1 MNSFSDYLKEQSAL
15 HPSMQ
20 PRDVAKLCYQ
30 AAFGAEHLLRDLEAA
45 WNYLKKELEVT
56 PSTELLPLVEA
67 ISPEVCRVHLG
78 AWKQTGLPAEWLFSM
93 FVASATV
100 KSAGRPSLEAYLQE
114 AARMAEDGAFAFSP
128 EEWRTFAAEYAAAG
142 MPPLHHSDRYRE
154 AEHPAYRIV
163 RRELADLLPLL
174 EGVARILEEKNFC
187 VLAIDGRA
195 AAGKTTLAARLEQI
209 LGVDAIH
216 MDDFFLPP
224 PMRTEARLGEVGG
237 NVHYERVRE
246 EVLPHLSTGENFS
259 YGVFDCSHMAIT
271 GRREIGASRI
281 RLVEGSY
288 SHHPV
293 FGAYADLRVFV
304 TVSPEEQMERIL
316 CRNGEGL
323 AKRFREEW
331 IPMEERYFAA
341 FEVEAK
347 ADIVI

>member
-1 MNSFSDYLKEQSAL
+1 MNSFSYYLKEQSTR

-30 AAFGAEHLLRDLEAA
+30 AAFGAEHLLRDRAAA
-45 WNYLKKELEVT
+45 WNYLKRELEAT
-56 PSTELLPLVEA
+56 PATEALPLVEA

-78 AWKQTGLPAEWLFSM
+78 VWKQKGLPAEWLFSM
-93 FVASATV
+93 FVASTTV
-100 KSAGRPSLEAYLQE
+100 RNASHDSLEAYLQE
-114 AARMAEDGAFAFSP
+114 AARMSEDGEFAFSP
-128 EEWRTFAAEYAAAG
+128 EEWREFAAEYAAAG
-142 MPPLHHSDRYRE
+142 MPPIHHSDRYRE
-154 AEHPAYRIV
+154 AERPAYRIV
-163 RRELADLLPLL
+163 RREFAELLPLL
-174 EGVARILEEKNFC
+174 ERVARILDEKNSC

-224 PMRTEARLGEVGG
+224 PLRTEVRLGEPGG
-237 NVHYERVRE
+237 NLHYERVKDE
-246 EVLPHLSTGENFS
+246 ILPYLSTGEEFS
-259 YGVFDCSHMAIT
+259 YGAFDCSCMAVT

-281 RLVEGSY
+281 RVVEGSY
-288 SHHPV
+288 SHHPA

-304 TVSPEEQMERIL
+304 TVSPEEQMDRIL

-341 FEVEAK
+341 FDIENK
-347 ADIVI
+347 ADVTM